1 MGCIGMQGMSIS
13 KTFKDW
19 ALIACLLVNSEWKY
33 GGCAIPFFSPLHKV
47 LLIPMN
53 SYPLTWKLFWMHY
66 CSFKQEW
73 MLILDPVN
81 MSWARYWL
89 LNLSHTWIEEDC
101 ETAPSR
107 SFRQVE
113 QCYIKWGT
121 LLSRNYNFSIDINVD
136 STVSKDSG
144 IRPDYDSQRTVLRVM
159 I

>member
-1 MGCIGMQGMSIS
+1 MGCTGMQGMSIS

-33 GGCAIPFFSPLHKV
+33 GGCAIPFFSPPHKV

-89 LNLSHTWIEEDC
+89 LNLSHTWIEEDSVKQHQAGASAKLNSVISSEEHYC
-101 ETAPSR
+101 QEITTS
-107 SFRQVE
+107 
-113 QCYIKWGT
+113 
-121 LLSRNYNFSIDINVD
+121 
-136 STVSKDSG
+136 
-144 IRPDYDSQRTVLRVM
+144 VLT
-159 I
+159 

>member
-89 LNLSHTWIEEDC
+89 LNLSHTWIEEDSVKQHQAGASAKLNSVISSEEHYC
-101 ETAPSR
+101 QEITTS
-107 SFRQVE
+107 
-113 QCYIKWGT
+113 
-121 LLSRNYNFSIDINVD
+121 
-136 STVSKDSG
+136 
-144 IRPDYDSQRTVLRVM
+144 VLT
-159 I
+159 

>member
-33 GGCAIPFFSPLHKV
+33 GGCAIPFFSPPHKV

-89 LNLSHTWIEEDC
+89 LNLSHTWIEEDSVKQHQAGASAKLNSVISSEEHYC
-101 ETAPSR
+101 QEITTS
-107 SFRQVE
+107 
-113 QCYIKWGT
+113 
-121 LLSRNYNFSIDINVD
+121 
-136 STVSKDSG
+136 
-144 IRPDYDSQRTVLRVM
+144 VLT
-159 I
+159 